1 MKLTASQADL
11 SNLLRTV
18 APAVNRN
25 PSHPILSHVLLIAAP
40 GKLTASTYN
49 LEIGITASCVAA
61 VDTEGSICLPAQM
74 LREIID
80 RSDDDDAIT
89 ISAADDSSKIGRAHV

>member
-1 MKLTASQADL
+1 MKITASQADL
-11 SNLLRTV
+11 SQLLRTV
-18 APAVNRN
+18 APAVNRSN
-25 PSHPILSHVLLIAAP
+25 AHPILNCVLLTAAP

-74 LREIID
+74 LRD
-80 RSDDDDAIT
+80 RKST
-89 ISAADDSSKIGRAHV
+89 RLNSSHEWISRMPSSA